1 MGSAQTSSAWQANK
15 ISTMAAPKELMDDQG
30 KPIFG
35 YFDGPVADLALD
47 KFAYFNEMDKPVS
60 SLKKHFHFKQFQFVS
75 LVTPGY
81 IIGVAIADIRYVGSA
96 FCYLY
101 DISKNQITET
111 SWLKPPGV
119 GYQMEPSP
127 LSGSAKI
134 SSKKGSIEF
143 NLREGVWHLA
153 ISTESIEAELEL
165 ESPPLSLPISLC
177 TPTGYSGWTYTQKHN
192 GLKPKG
198 NLTIHDEPQPLNQA
212 LAGYDFSA
220 GYMRRETSWR
230 WASINAHTQDGIIGL
245 NLAAG
250 VNETGASEN
259 VFWVNGERHLLGPV
273 HFEFTRDAGSAES
286 KPAAIW
292 RIYSDNGQIDLSFQ
306 PQNCRS
312 EKLNLWLLKSNFR
325 QYVGHYSGQ
334 IIDNSGNKHTLHN
347 VMGLTEDHF
356 ARW

>member
-1 MGSAQTSSAWQANK
+1 MGLAQTRPSQVVNK
-15 ISTMAAPKELMDDQG
+15 LVTMAAPKELMDSQG

-35 YFDGPVADLALD
+35 YFDGPVTDLALER
-47 KFAYFNEMDKPVS
+47 FAYFNEMDKPAS
-60 SLKKHFHFKQFQFVS
+60 SLNKHFHFKQFQFVS
-75 LVTPGY
+75 LVTPRY
-81 IIGVAIADIRYVGSA
+81 IIGVAIADIRYIGSA

-111 SWLKPPGV
+111 SWLKPLGM
-119 GYQMEPSP
+119 GYRMEPSP
-127 LSGSAKI
+127 MSGCAKI
-134 SSKKGSIEF
+134 SSAKGTIEF

-153 ISTESIEAELEL
+153 ITTQSIEAKLEL

-198 NLTIHDEPQPLNQA
+198 TLTINAEPQPLNKA

-230 WASINAHTQDGIIGL
+230 WASINAHTQDGTIGL

-250 VNETGASEN
+250 VNETGACEN
-259 VFWVNGERHLLGPV
+259 VFWINGERHLLGPV
-273 HFEFTRDAGSAES
+273 RFEFSRENGNPVS
-286 KPAAIW
+286 KPVASW
-292 RIYSDNGQIDLSFQ
+292 RIYSDNGQIDLTFQ
-306 PQNCRS
+306 PRNCRS

-334 IIDNSGNKHTLHN
+334 IIDNLGNKHTLHK
-347 VMGLTEDHF
+347 VLGLTEDHF
-356 ARW
+356 ALW